1 MSNWIYIV
9 VIKGKQ
15 KRMVLFI
22 RIEVH
27 YCILPNRCQGL
38 SCQYTTRKKF
48 IMVFLILKCN
58 IRYMNFLG
66 SQQYLRNFISTREK
80 SVLVSFF
87 QNEFYNAVFIF
98 RFFMNLRR
106 QNVTNVTVTYVTNF
120 PVQSFCNY
128 CIETIEHFG

>member
-1 MSNWIYIV
+1 MLISHSIWSHTLRKKMREKLTKKR
-9 VIKGKQ
+9 KGKQ

-66 SQQYLRNFISTREK
+66 SQ
-80 SVLVSFF
+80 
-87 QNEFYNAVFIF
+87 
-98 RFFMNLRR
+98 
-106 QNVTNVTVTYVTNF
+106 
-120 PVQSFCNY
+120 
-128 CIETIEHFG
+128 